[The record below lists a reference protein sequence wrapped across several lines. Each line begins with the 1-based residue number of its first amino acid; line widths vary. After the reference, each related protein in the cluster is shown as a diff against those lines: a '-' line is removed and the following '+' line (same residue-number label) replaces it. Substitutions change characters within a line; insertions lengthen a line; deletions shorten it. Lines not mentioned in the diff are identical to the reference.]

1 MLTWMNKQG
10 VRSDLGFEFQ
20 FTGRFSAEYR
30 ENGKVTK
37 IYVQGARPV
46 TIYQGSIEGLWSDI
60 PDPAMRDAERNRIIQ
75 NISVKMRKPF
85 CSVYRRLLNRNIR
98 QDNSGSGAAS
108 G

>member
-75 NISVKMRKPF
+75 NISDALTFQGLTLDLVIGPEPK
-85 CSVYRRLLNRNIR
+85 Y
-98 QDNSGSGAAS
+98 
-108 G
+108 